1 MSHHEDV
8 RPELEHAARVLREAS
23 RVVVFTGAG
32 VSAES
37 GMPTFRSG
45 SDGLWRQVDLRN
57 FAYPDGYRRNQPD
70 AWRWYAMRAA
80 KAREIEPN
88 RGHVAI
94 AEMERRVPR
103 SARDDNGFVVVTQ
116 NIDSLHQRAGSRN
129 VIELH
134 GNLREVR
141 CFECQARSAW
151 PPLESLPDPVCAR
164 CDGLLRPDVV
174 MFEEMLPWGA
184 MERAT
189 LASGDCD
196 LLISV
201 GTSNLVWPAAELPRY
216 AQRAGAEVLIVNP
229 DMSGQPSG
237 RGVTHLV
244 GASGEILPVLVRLA
258 WPEPAA

>member
-1 MSHHEDV
+1 MTDLTRV
-8 RPELEHAARVLREAS
+8 AELLREAE
-23 RVVVFTGAG
+23 RVVVFSGAG

-45 SDGLWRQVDLRN
+45 DNGLWRQVDVQN
-57 FAYPDGYRRNQPD
+57 FAYPAGYQRNQPD
-70 AWRWYAMRAA
+70 AWRWYATRAA

-88 RGHVAI
+88 PGHHAI
-94 AEMERRVPR
+94 AEMERRVR
-103 SARDDNGFVVVTQ
+103 ELDLVTQ

-141 CFECQARSAW
+141 CSDCHARSPW
-151 PPLESLPDPVCAR
+151 PALDALPEPVCAL
-164 CDGLLRPDVV
+164 CNGLLRPDVI

-189 LASGDCD
+189 LAAESCD
-196 LLISV
+196 LFISV
-201 GTSNLVWPAAELPRY
+201 GTSNLVWPAAELPRH
-216 AQRAGAEVLIVNP
+216 AQRAGAQVVIVNP

-237 RGVTHLV
+237 GGVTHLV
-244 GASGEILPVLVRLA
+244 GASGTILPRLVALA
-258 WPEPAA
+258 WPP